1 MAVQGAHGMERAGVS
16 PALPWRRLL
25 RGARSR
31 PTAREEH
38 GLKRATFGSRRV
50 PLLLLAPQLLI
61 LLLFF
66 FIPSFRALA
75 QAFLLQDPFGGHWQF
90 VGFDNFL
97 ALLRSAE
104 YRNSIGVSVVF
115 TIATSIATVFF
126 GLLFAFATDRI
137 LRGRAA
143 YRGILLLP
151 YAIAPAIAGYVW
163 AFLFNPLVGPF
174 ASGLH
179 ALGIAWNPTRV
190 GSDAML
196 LVVAA
201 ASWKHLCYDY
211 IFFLAALLA
220 VPHTVIE
227 AAAVDGA
234 GPLRRFFTI
243 VLPMIA
249 PTAFFLLVMNLV
261 YALFET
267 FALIDTVTH
276 GGPAG
281 ATDILV
287 YKVFVDGFVNLDMG
301 SSAAQ
306 SVFLMIFAIALTIIQ
321 FRFIE
326 RRVNY
331 DVAQ

>member
-1 MAVQGAHGMERAGVS
+1 
-16 PALPWRRLL
+16 
-25 RGARSR
+25 
-31 PTAREEH
+31 
-38 GLKRATFGSRRV
+38 V

-75 QAFLLQDPFGGHWQF
+75 QAFLLQDPFGGRWQF

-97 ALLRSAE
+97 ALLRSEE
-104 YRNSIGVSVVF
+104 YRNAIQVSVGF
-115 TIATSIATVFF
+115 TVATSVTTIFF
-126 GLLFAFATDRI
+126 GLVFAFATDRV
-137 LRGRAA
+137 LRGRVL
-143 YRGILLLP
+143 YRGLLLLP

-174 ASGLH
+174 ASGLL
-179 ALGIAWNPTRV
+179 ALGIDWNPNRI
-190 GSDAML
+190 GGDAML
-196 LVVAA
+196 LVIAA

-243 VLPMIA
+243 VVPMIA
-249 PTAFFLLVMNLV
+249 PTGFFLLVMNLV
-261 YALFET
+261 YSLFET

-287 YKVFVDGFVNLDMG
+287 YKVYVDGFINLDMG

-306 SVFLMIFAIALTIIQ
+306 SVFLMIFAVALTVVQ

-326 RRVNY
+326 RRVSY